1 MNARHQLVEVVVP
14 VHDEE
19 AVLESNVR
27 LLLDYLRSE
36 YPFRFSVV
44 VADNASTDGTA
55 AIGSRLAA
63 LEPQVSFLRLEHK
76 GRGLALRTAWL
87 ASEADVVSYMDVDLS
102 TNLTSFLPLVA
113 PLRSGHSEVAIGTRL
128 AHSSHVRRRVK
139 REVLSRGY
147 NLLVH
152 AGFRAGFS
160 DAQCGFKALRADA
173 ARLLLPLVE
182 DDGWFFDTELL
193 LLAERNG
200 MRIHEVPVDWV
211 EDLDSRVEL
220 APTIAGDLAGLWRVR
235 RAFWRGRGVVRAV
248 TPAVVS

>member
-14 VHDEE
+14 VHNEA
-19 AVLESNVR
+19 AVLEANVR

-63 LEPQVSFLRLEHK
+63 LEPQVSYLRLEHE

-113 PLRSGHSEVAIGTRL
+113 PLFSGHSEVA
-128 AHSSHVRRRVK
+128 
-139 REVLSRGY
+139 
-147 NLLVH
+147 
-152 AGFRAGFS
+152 
-160 DAQCGFKALRADA
+160 
-173 ARLLLPLVE
+173 
-182 DDGWFFDTELL
+182 
-193 LLAERNG
+193 
-200 MRIHEVPVDWV
+200 
-211 EDLDSRVEL
+211 
-220 APTIAGDLAGLWRVR
+220 
-235 RAFWRGRGVVRAV
+235 
-248 TPAVVS
+248 